1 MKVAIT
7 GLGKAVPGRVV
18 TNEELAP
25 QLGVTPE
32 WIVTRTG
39 IHQRHYAAA
48 HESSSSLGTA
58 AALEAMAVAGADP
71 REISTIITATC
82 TPDYIL
88 PATSNIIQNAIGA
101 TNAASFDL
109 GAACSGFVY
118 SLSVGAS
125 LIASGGATKVL
136 IVGVDLLSRH
146 VNPTDALTAPL
157 FGDAA
162 AAVVLEADP
171 NAEPMRF
178 ELGSDG
184 SGLEQVLIP
193 GGGSKLPEDGAV
205 TGPSCL
211 YLKMFGR
218 EVFRNAVR
226 VMSDLGTRFGKDSFD
241 LMVAHQ
247 ANRRIINECAIQ
259 IGIDPSK
266 AYVNIDRYGN
276 TSAASIPL
284 ALCDARDEGL
294 LVPGTR
300 LLMLA
305 FGAGYTWGA
314 AALNW
319 TLPAPLNQ
327 SSVLQLADTPV

>member
-1 MKVAIT
+1 MNIAIT
-7 GLGKAVPGRVV
+7 GLGKAVPERIV

-25 QLGVTPE
+25 RLGVTPE

-48 HESSSSLGTA
+48 HESSSSLGAA
-58 AALEAMAVAGADP
+58 AALEALAVAGADP

-125 LIASGGATKVL
+125 LIAAGGATKVL

-171 NAEPMRF
+171 NAAPMRF

-193 GGGSKLPEDGAV
+193 GGGSKLPEQGTD
-205 TGPSCL
+205 PSCL

-247 ANRRIINECAIQ
+247 ANRRIITECAVQ

-284 ALCDARDEGL
+284 ALYDARNEGL

-319 TLPAPLNQ
+319 TLPAPLIEG
-327 SSVLQLADTPV
+327 STLQLADTPA